1 MGRTANGVRVGR
13 RSAARGGPA
22 AAPPQARQR
31 LYVSVTMKFVVAQ
44 ALAAAWLGVSVWLS
58 LPWLRELAAAITTV
72 PAILVISLIAYLPGW
87 LVAFLAL
94 SLLLDRQP
102 PLRSSHPTTPITVLI
117 AARNEAERIQE
128 TIAHVAGQDYPGPI
142 EVLVVDNGSTDGT
155 RAVAEAFGAA
165 TGQPVRCISEP
176 QPGKSHALNTGL
188 AAVGTELVI
197 TLDADTLL
205 HPQAVRQLV
214 ARLLSAPPDVQA
226 VAGSVLVRNS
236 RDNLWTR
243 MQEWDYFLGIASV
256 KRMQGLYQGTLVAQ
270 GAFSLYRT
278 QAVLAAGGWPDAIGE
293 DIVLTWQL
301 MRNGARVYYEPSA
314 VAFTAAPARL
324 VHLARQRARWA
335 RGMVEGIRSVK
346 PWNQPRWLLRFL
358 TAIDLLIPA
367 LDVAYALVWLPG
379 LLLAATGRYWI
390 VGPYT
395 LAVLPLTLLV
405 NLILYRFQ
413 RRRVFNLL
421 GLRVRRNAM
430 GFVGFVLAYQMLM
443 SPIAVVGY
451 GQELLGLRRRWK

>member
-1 MGRTANGVRVGR
+1 VGRTTDGVGLDQQPTSDSPSTETQPER
-13 RSAARGGPA
+13 R
-22 AAPPQARQR
+22 R
-31 LYVSVTMKFVVAQ
+31 LYVSVTLKFVIAQ
-44 ALAAAWLGVSVWLS
+44 VLAVGWLGVSIWLS
-58 LPWLRELAAAITTV
+58 LPWVRELAGAITII
-72 PAILVISLIAYLPGW
+72 PAILVVSLIAYLPGW
-87 LVAFLAL
+87 LVAFLAI

-102 PLRSSHPTTPITVLI
+102 PPRSSHPTTPVTVLI

-128 TIAHVAGQDYPGPI
+128 TIAYIAGQDYTGPI

-155 RAVAEAFGAA
+155 RTVAEAFGAA

-176 QPGKSHALNTGL
+176 RPGKSHALNTGL

-197 TLDADTLL
+197 SLDADTVL
-205 HPQAVRQLV
+205 HPRAVRQLV

-236 RDNLWTR
+236 RDSLWTR

-301 MRNGARVYYEPSA
+301 MRHGARVYYEPSA
-314 VAFTAAPARL
+314 VAFTAAPTRL

-335 RGMVEGIRSVK
+335 RGMVEGLRSVK
-346 PWNQPRWLLRFL
+346 PWNQPRGLLRFL

-379 LLLAATGRYWI
+379 LALVATGRYWI

-395 LAVLPLTLLV
+395 LAVLPLTLIV

-421 GLRVRRNAM
+421 GLRVRRNAV
-430 GFVGFVLAYQMLM
+430 GFIGFVLTYQMLM

>member
-1 MGRTANGVRVGR
+1 VRRTANGVRAGR
-13 RSAARGGPA
+13 RSTARGGPA
-22 AAPPQARQR
+22 AAPPQARR
-31 LYVSVTMKFVVAQ
+31 LYLSVTMKFVVAQ

-72 PAILVISLIAYLPGW
+72 PAILVVSLIAYLPGW

-102 PLRSSHPTTPITVLI
+102 PVRGSHPAVPVTVLI

-128 TIAHVAGQDYPGPI
+128 TIARVAGQDYLGPI

-176 QPGKSHALNTGL
+176 RPGKSHALNTGL

-214 ARLLSAPPDVQA
+214 ARLLSAPVDVQA

-335 RGMVEGIRSVK
+335 RGMVEGLRSVK

-379 LLLAATGRYWI
+379 LLLAVTGRYWI

-421 GLRVRRNAM
+421 GLRVRRNTM

-451 GQELLGLRRRWK
+451 GQELLRLRRRWK